1 VAQSDGVCYPIAN
14 IARNSPG
21 ASQTSN
27 TEYFSGFAGI
37 RSQRQRLQLNTM
49 AYVLKDEHNL
59 TNWLKSLTHESAIL
73 KYVMLVEVILA
84 VLFIIAGLVIFITK
98 DSYGLLVIA
107 GVLTFFAAGHWVK
120 QYENYNNSGF
130 IKRGREGEIR
140 NSDRLERGLDDDY
153 FIINDVDL
161 AFGKKKS
168 QIDHIVVGPNGIFVI
183 ETKNWRGKLIGNET
197 DPTWTQIKEDKNGN
211 RLEIKLGNPI
221 VQNLRHVQTTKSILE
236 SNGINI
242 SDIFSVVVVN
252 NDNKETSTETPV
264 LLPNEMVE
272 YIKWTKPTHE
282 YSSQEVSRIIEIIFP
297 DIKIKQ

>member
-1 VAQSDGVCYPIAN
+1 
-14 IARNSPG
+14 
-21 ASQTSN
+21 
-27 TEYFSGFAGI
+27 
-37 RSQRQRLQLNTM
+37 M

-59 TNWLKSLTHESAIL
+59 TNWLKSLTRESAVL
-73 KYVMLVEVILA
+73 KYVMFIEVILA
-84 VLFIIAGLVIFITK
+84 VLFIIAGIVVFITR
-98 DSYGLLVIA
+98 DSYGLLIIA

-168 QIDHIVVGPNGIFVI
+168 QIDHVVVGPNGVFVI
-183 ETKNWRGKLIGNET
+183 ETKNWHGELIGNEN

-211 RLEIKLGNPI
+211 IIKIKLGNPI
-221 VQNLRHVQTTKSILE
+221 VQNLRHVQTTKSILDASGLNSE
-236 SNGINI
+236 
-242 SDIFSVVVVN
+242 DVFSVVVVN
-252 NDNKETSTETPV
+252 NDNKEINTVTPV

-272 YIKWTKPTHE
+272 YIKWTKSGHE
-282 YSSQEVSRIIEIIFP
+282 YSHQEISRIIEVIFP
-297 DIKIKQ
+297 DIKLG